1 MVRLKIDNKVN
12 ASSLFETI
20 VALMV
25 IMIVFGIAM
34 TIYVNVMNN
43 STSLSELKASLKL
56 DELARET
63 KEKKSYFDETIED
76 ESTLIE
82 KKVKKY
88 NDKEG
93 LLLLDIQA
101 FDKTNKRL
109 ADRKEIMQDQSNE

>member
-1 MVRLKIDNKVN
+1 MAGVKISHSIK

-34 TIYVNVMNN
+34 TIYVNVMRN
-43 STSLSELKASLKL
+43 STSLSELKASLRL

-63 KEKKSYFDETIED
+63 KEKKSYFDEKFED

-82 KKVKKY
+82 KKVTKY
-88 NDKEG
+88 KDKEG
-93 LLLLDIQA
+93 LFLLDLQA

-109 ADRKEIMQDQSNE
+109 AERKELLQDETNE